1 MSTCAADEVD
11 GGVVAGL
18 WHDDPLVRLLARQVR
33 LSGERVAELE
43 QDNARLRA
51 ENSRQGE
58 QVKRLQGR
66 LEESRRA
73 GKRQAAPFS
82 RGTRKAAPKPS
93 GRKAGA
99 GYGAKA
105 RRRPPPP
112 ERVDEHIDVPAGDTC
127 EGCGGNVVVEKV
139 VEQFQEEIV
148 PAHTRVRCYRIA
160 LGRCTGCR
168 RRVRGR
174 HPDQTS
180 DATGAAG
187 VMLGPVALSLAG
199 WLKVGLGVPI
209 TKTAQILQR
218 LGGLSVTPGG
228 LHTALHRVAGDAEST
243 YAVLLDALR
252 SSDAVAADETGWRI
266 NGENSWLWAY
276 VGEGVTVFDIAAG
289 RGYAHA
295 EAILGGDFAGTLER
309 DGWAPYRKFVAATHQ
324 TCIAH
329 LLRRCHDMIGD
340 AHAGQARIPHQLRK
354 ILLDAL
360 AVRDRHLAG
369 QALKDA
375 VAALQ
380 TRVDRF
386 CAARPAHEPN
396 RRLVAHVTRERDH
409 LLTFLTRPG
418 VQATNWRAEQAIRP
432 IVCNRKHW
440 GGNKTRQGADTTAVI
455 ASLLCT
461 ATQQHLD
468 PIGVLAEI
476 QQTKRPPAGVDLG
489 RSP

>member
-11 GGVVAGL
+11 AGVLSGL

-43 QDNARLRA
+43 GQNARLRA
-51 ENSRQGE
+51 ENSRQGA
-58 QVKRLQGR
+58 QIKRLQAR

-82 RGTRKAAPKPS
+82 RGTRKTDARPS
-93 GRKAGA
+93 GRKPGA
-99 GYGAKA
+99 DYGTKA

-112 ERVDEHIDVPAGDTC
+112 ERVDEHVDVPAGERC
-127 EGCGGNVVVEKV
+127 EGCGGAVVVEKV
-139 VEQFQEEIV
+139 VEQLQEEIV
-148 PAHTRVRCYRIA
+148 PASTRVRCYHIA
-160 LGRCTGCR
+160 LGRCSDCR

-187 VMLGPVALSLAG
+187 VMLGPVAKALAG
-199 WLKVGLGVPI
+199 WLKVGLGVPMA
-209 TKTAQILQR
+209 KTAQILQR
-218 LGGLSVTPGG
+218 LGGLTVTPGG
-228 LHTALHRVAGDAEST
+228 LHSALHRVAGDAEST
-243 YAVLLDALR
+243 YSALLAALR
-252 SSDAVAADETGWRI
+252 ASGAVAADETGWRI
-266 NGENSWLWAY
+266 NGDNSWLWAY
-276 VGEGVTVFDIAAG
+276 VGDDVTVFDIAAG

-324 TCIAH
+324 TCLAH

-360 AVRDRHLAG
+360 AVRDRHLTG

-380 TRVDRF
+380 ARIDRF
-386 CAARPAHEPN
+386 CAARPTHEPN
-396 RRLVAHVTRERDH
+396 RRLVAHVTRERHH
-409 LLTFLTRPG
+409 LLTFLSRPG

-440 GGNKTRQGADTTAVI
+440 GGNKTRQGADTTAVV
-455 ASLLCT
+455 ASLLRT

-468 PIGVLAEI
+468 PITMLTEI
-476 QQTKRPPAGVDLG
+476 QQTRRPPADLALG